1 MTRSKLRE
9 NTFKLLF
16 CMAFHEEEEMD
27 EQLILF
33 KEELE
38 NLKEEESAYLT
49 SKCKNVHAHVEEL
62 DAAINEVAK
71 GWKTSRMNKVDL
83 TVLRLA
89 LYEIRHE
96 EDIPFKVSVNEAV
109 ELAKAYGTDDSASF
123 VNGILAKFAS

>member
-49 SKCKNVHAHVEEL
+49 SKCKNVYAHVEEL

>member
-16 CMAFHEEEEMD
+16 CMEFHDTQEMEE
-27 EQLILF
+27 QFALF
-33 KEELE
+33 EDELE
-38 NLKEEESAYLT
+38 NIREEESSYMKH
-49 SKCKNVHAHVEEL
+49 KCQEIIDHTEEL
-62 DAAINEVAK
+62 DASINEVAK
-71 GWKTSRMNKVDL
+71 GWKTSRMNRVDL

-89 LYEIRHE
+89 LYEIRYE

-109 ELAKAYGTDDSASF
+109 ELVKSYGTDDSASF